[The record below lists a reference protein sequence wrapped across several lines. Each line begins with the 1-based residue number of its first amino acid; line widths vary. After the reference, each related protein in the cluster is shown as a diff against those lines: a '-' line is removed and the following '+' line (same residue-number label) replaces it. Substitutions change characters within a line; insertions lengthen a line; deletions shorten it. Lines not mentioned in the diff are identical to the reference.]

1 MQISMT
7 FRHMD
12 PTDAMKELVKEKVNK
27 VNKYLHGPVE
37 ASVVLSVERYI
48 HACDVTISANGN
60 TYKGREET
68 DDMYTSIDKVMDK
81 IERQI
86 SKSKGRMRAGRT
98 SNPGDHEVP

>member
-12 PTDAMKELVKEKVNK
+12 ATDAMKELVEEKVSRVK
-27 VNKYLHGPVE
+27 KFIQGPIE
-37 ASVVLSVERYI
+37 ASVVLSVDRYL
-48 HACDVTISANGN
+48 HACDVTITASGH

-68 DDMYTSIDKVMDK
+68 DDMYTSIDRVMDK

-86 SKSKGRMRAGRT
+86 DKNKGRIRANR
-98 SNPGDHEVP
+98 SS

>member
-12 PTDAMKELVKEKVNK
+12 PSDAMKEAIEEKVSK
-27 VNKYLHGPVE
+27 VKKYIQGPFE
-37 ASVVLSVERYI
+37 ASVVLSVERYLQ
-48 HACDVTISANGN
+48 ACDVTITAQGH

-86 SKSKGRMRAGRT
+86 DKTKGRMRANRT
-98 SNPGDHEVP
+98 S

>member
-7 FRHMD
+7 FRHME
-12 PTDAMKELVKEKVNK
+12 PTDAMKELVEEKVGK
-27 VNKYLHGPVE
+27 VKKYIQGPFD
-37 ASVVLSVERYI
+37 AAVVLSVERYL
-48 HACDVTISANGN
+48 HACDVTITAAGH

-86 SKSKGRMRAGRT
+86 DKTKGRMRAGR
-98 SNPGDHEVP
+98 SS

>member
-7 FRHMD
+7 FRHME
-12 PTDAMKELVKEKVNK
+12 PTDAMKEMVREKVARAK
-27 VNKYLHGPVE
+27 KYIQGPIE
-37 ASVVLSVERYI
+37 ANVVLSVERYL
-48 HACDVTISANGN
+48 HSCDVTINASGQ

-86 SKSKGRMRAGRT
+86 DKTKGRARASRT
-98 SNPGDHEVP
+98 SVS

>member
-12 PTDAMKELVKEKVNK
+12 ATDAIKQLVEDKVTRVK
-27 VNKYLHGPVE
+27 KYLRGPIE
-37 ASVVLSVERYI
+37 ANVVLSVERYLQ
-48 HACDVTISANGN
+48 ACDVTISSGGR
-60 TYKGREET
+60 TYKGHEET

-86 SKSKGRMRAGRT
+86 DKSKGRARASR
-98 SNPGDHEVP
+98 SSS

>member
-12 PTDAMKELVKEKVNK
+12 ATDAIKQLVEDKVTRVK
-27 VNKYLHGPVE
+27 KFLQGPIE
-37 ASVVLSVERYI
+37 ANVVLSVERYLQ
-48 HACDVTISANGN
+48 ACDVTIISGGR
-60 TYKGREET
+60 TYKGHEET

-86 SKSKGRMRAGRT
+86 DKSKGRARASR
-98 SNPGDHEVP
+98 SSANP